1 MKKLLHLL
9 TLLLVVSLVTTSTA
23 APLILGQGYTAY
35 IGESNYLFLEDPAG
49 SAKVLRAAISNLISM
64 DEKSLYCLTA
74 EGRLYGIKL
83 DGSGTEIV
91 SANPTADE
99 LKRLA
104 QVFPY
109 TLEGQ
114 VLSVSAGSSKIE
126 VAKNVTAVTA
136 NATNLYYMQ
145 TVDGKSSLF
154 SASLTPTGGKIVPVR
169 IGDGVASPLSMY
181 ATAKTL
187 TVLHPDRTVTMV
199 NLADNTITTAA
210 ATGDKTT
217 AALYY
222 NGNLIR
228 YTADSK
234 KNLTVESITADRTAV
249 QPPTARTSGTNT
261 SNTTGSSPSSPV
273 GASTGTSGS
282 AVTKPTAAPSTST
295 RVTTRTTSRPRF
307 NGSSGGDDK
316 IVKGSTGA
324 RVRKMQKRLSDLGY
338 PVGSVDGKMGAVTLH
353 ALNLFQTALG
363 VKERNYASSSLLKKL
378 EASTAPAY
386 DGFRPLNPGDHNAYV
401 KQMQLRLIQLG
412 YLQGEADGIYGYN
425 TQVALISFQTAIK
438 YPITMITGVAD
449 RDTLIRLYD
458 LNAPTFGG
466 GTLAPP
472 PPGSY
477 PIPPYQPPLPPF
489 VATSTSMTP

>member
-1 MKKLLHLL
+1 
-9 TLLLVVSLVTTSTA
+9 
-23 APLILGQGYTAY
+23 
-35 IGESNYLFLEDPAG
+35 
-49 SAKVLRAAISNLISM
+49 
-64 DEKSLYCLTA
+64 
-74 EGRLYGIKL
+74 
-83 DGSGTEIV
+83 
-91 SANPTADE
+91 
-99 LKRLA
+99 
-104 QVFPY
+104 
-109 TLEGQ
+109 
-114 VLSVSAGSSKIE
+114 
-126 VAKNVTAVTA
+126 
-136 NATNLYYMQ
+136 
-145 TVDGKSSLF
+145 
-154 SASLTPTGGKIVPVR
+154 
-169 IGDGVASPLSMY
+169 
-181 ATAKTL
+181 
-187 TVLHPDRTVTMV
+187 
-199 NLADNTITTAA
+199 
-210 ATGDKTT
+210 
-217 AALYY
+217 
-222 NGNLIR
+222 
-228 YTADSK
+228 
-234 KNLTVESITADRTAV
+234 
-249 QPPTARTSGTNT
+249 
-261 SNTTGSSPSSPV
+261 
-273 GASTGTSGS
+273 
-282 AVTKPTAAPSTST
+282 
-295 RVTTRTTSRPRF
+295 
-307 NGSSGGDDK
+307 
-316 IVKGSTGA
+316 
-324 RVRKMQKRLSDLGY
+324 MQKRLSDLGY